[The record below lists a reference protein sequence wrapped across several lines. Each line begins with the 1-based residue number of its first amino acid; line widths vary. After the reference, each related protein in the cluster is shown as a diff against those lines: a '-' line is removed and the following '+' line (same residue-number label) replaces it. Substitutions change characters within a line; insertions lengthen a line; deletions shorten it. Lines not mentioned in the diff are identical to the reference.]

1 MVENNINI
9 ANMPNNKIMNII
21 NIPFAIT
28 IASFIIIIITTSM
41 TDANGLK
48 ALIGGYSGLFFG
60 MLFTASYFL
69 LYDKTISYLDMFPI
83 LMVNVVVG
91 LLICYL
97 SIYFDRISAGEV
109 SEYYLSFSII
119 STIFLGIQ
127 TVLIFSAI
135 YNRTSNKLFTDITFS
150 LLSLVS
156 VINIITII
164 TIGIILHFYSTQ
176 G

>member
-1 MVENNINI
+1 MIENKWGVRGVP
-9 ANMPNNKIMNII
+9 ANLI
-21 NIPFAIT
+21 NIPFAII
-28 IASFIIIIITTSM
+28 IASFIIIIVTTNM

-60 MLFTASYFL
+60 MFFTMLYFL
-69 LYDKTISYLDMFPI
+69 LYDKTVSYLDMFPI
-83 LMVNVVVG
+83 LMVIVVVG
-91 LLICYL
+91 LLIYYL

-109 SEYYLSFSII
+109 SDYYLSFSII

-127 TVLIFSAI
+127 TVIIFSAI
-135 YNRTSNKLFTDITFS
+135 YNRSLGNKLFTDITFS
-150 LLSLVS
+150 SLGLVS